1 MPMFGLP
8 ASTTISKPL
17 YKKTVFEKFNLKAAE
32 RERFDA
38 DISRMVIIH
47 RIDAGTIPAVQSG
60 KEVKSIW
67 ILAVLLK
74 RQNYNPKNIEML
86 FKLIPQRMI
95 LALQYGNE
103 TQLAAFDEIMVT
115 SSWQKTEE
123 HQLALKGI
131 DLDSVWN
138 NLVAQVANVVVVEGK
153 DVREQIEENARQEA
167 LQKKIAALEA
177 KARKEP
183 QRHCKI
189 ELFEEIQK
197 YKKGLI

>member
-1 MPMFGLP
+1 MFGLP
-8 ASTTISKPL
+8 VATAINQPLSKKAV
-17 YKKTVFEKFNLKAAE
+17 YEKFNLKASE

-38 DISRMVIIH
+38 DISRLVIVH

-60 KEVKSIW
+60 KKVKSIW

-95 LALQYGNE
+95 LALQYGDE
-103 TQLAAFDEIMVT
+103 TQLAAFDGIMVT
-115 SSWQKTEE
+115 SSWQETEE

-183 QRHCKI
+183 QHHHKMD
-189 ELFEEIQK
+189 LYNEILK
-197 YKKGLI
+197 LKTNLTK

>member
-1 MPMFGLP
+1 MFGLP
-8 ASTTISKPL
+8 VATAINQPLSK
-17 YKKTVFEKFNLKAAE
+17 KAVFEKFNLKAAE
-32 RERFDA
+32 RERFNA
-38 DISRMVIIH
+38 DISRLVIIN

-95 LALQYGNE
+95 LALQFGDE
-103 TQLAAFDEIMVT
+103 TQLAAFDGMMVT
-115 SSWQKTEE
+115 SSWEKTDE
-123 HQLALKGI
+123 HQLVLKGI
-131 DLDSVWN
+131 DLDGVWN
-138 NLVAQVANVVVVEGK
+138 NLVAQVANVHVSEGK
-153 DVREQIEENARQEA
+153 NVREQIEENARQEA

-183 QRHCKI
+183 QRHRKMVLFDEI
-189 ELFEEIQK
+189 IKMKEL
-197 YKKGLI
+197 L

>member
-1 MPMFGLP
+1 MFGLP
-8 ASTTISKPL
+8 VTTAINQPLSKKAV
-17 YKKTVFEKFNLKAAE
+17 YEKFNLKAAE

-38 DISRMVIIH
+38 DISRLVIIH

-95 LALQYGNE
+95 LALQFGDE
-103 TQLAAFDEIMVT
+103 TQLAAFDGMMVT
-115 SSWQKTEE
+115 SSWEKTDE
-123 HQLALKGI
+123 HQLVLKGI
-131 DLDSVWN
+131 DLDGVWN
-138 NLVAQVANVVVVEGK
+138 NLVAQVANVHVSEGK
-153 DVREQIEENARQEA
+153 NVREQIEENARQEA

-183 QRHCKI
+183 QRHRKMVLFDEI
-189 ELFEEIQK
+189 IKMKEL
-197 YKKGLI
+197 L

>member
-1 MPMFGLP
+1 MFGLP
-8 ASTTISKPL
+8 PYTIVNQTL
-17 YKKTVFEKFNLKAAE
+17 TKKAVYEKFNLKTAE

-47 RIDAGTIPAVQSG
+47 RIDSETIPAVQSG
-60 KEVKSIW
+60 KEVKCIW
-67 ILAVLLK
+67 VLAVTLK
-74 RQNYNPKNIEML
+74 RKSYNPKSIGML
-86 FKLIPQRMI
+86 FRLIPQRMI
-95 LALQYGNE
+95 LALLYGDE
-103 TQLAAFDEIMVT
+103 TQLATFEGMMVT

-138 NLVAQVANVVVVEGK
+138 NLVAQVANVVVAEGK
-153 DVREQIEENARQEA
+153 DIREQIEENARQEA

-177 KARKEP
+177 KARKEA
-183 QRHCKI
+183 QLHRKM

>member
-1 MPMFGLP
+1 MYNLP
-8 ASTTISKPL
+8 HTTAINQPLSKKAV
-17 YKKTVFEKFNLKAAE
+17 YEKFNLKASE

-38 DISRMVIIH
+38 DISRLVIIH

-95 LALQYGNE
+95 LALQFGDE
-103 TQLAAFDEIMVT
+103 TQLAAFDGMMVT
-115 SSWQKTEE
+115 SSWEKTDE
-123 HQLALKGI
+123 HQLVLKGI

-138 NLVAQVANVVVVEGK
+138 NLVAQVANVVVAEGK

-167 LQKKIAALEA
+167 LQKKIEALEK
-177 KARKEP
+177 KARAERQTYRKMEM
-183 QRHCKI
+183 
-189 ELFEEIQK
+189 FEEIQK
-197 YKKGLI
+197 LKKTLV

>member
-1 MPMFGLP
+1 MYQLP
-8 ASTTISKPL
+8 PNTIVNQPL
-17 YKKTVFEKFNLKAAE
+17 TKKAVFEKFNLKASE

-38 DISRMVIIH
+38 DVSRLVIVH
-47 RIDAGTIPAVQSG
+47 RIDAETIPAVQSG
-60 KEVKSIW
+60 MEVKCIW
-67 ILAVLLK
+67 VLVVLLK
-74 RQNYNPKNIEML
+74 HQNYNPKNIEML
-86 FKLIPQRMI
+86 FRLIPQRMI
-95 LALQYGNE
+95 LALQYGDE
-103 TQLAAFDEIMVT
+103 TQLATFEGMMVT

-131 DLDSVWN
+131 DLDGVWN
-138 NLVAQVANVVVVEGK
+138 NLVAQVANVVVAEGK

-183 QRHCKI
+183 QRHRKM